1 MYLAK
6 CKFYKFSHFPAKRHK
21 ATQVK
26 ARCCC
31 CCCKRHDDN
40 KTQRSDA
47 TKPKRAPELRE
58 RERHM
63 RSLFGAT
70 LRRCRRRRWQRTWL
84 FFFYVL
90 RSVNEQHSG
99 KCKAKRWAKKMCQAA
114 QSASSARESDSE
126 GEPKWTKHMVK
137 ERKRGRVW
145 ERESAGR
152 RGDGHLMLCVF
163 VCVCGKNCTK
173 WATRS
178 FFFLFCAR
186 CCQHF
191 RCVAFA
197 GRFVN
202 KFCDWLRHSTRA
214 EGGAG
219 EGQSL
224 CVCARVCVVFC
235 ATFSY

>member
-1 MYLAK
+1 MYLSK

-31 CCCKRHDDN
+31 CKRHDDN

-47 TKPKRAPELRE
+47 TQPKRAPKLRE

-99 KCKAKRWAKKMCQAA
+99 KCKAKRWAKKNVPSSAVSVKRERERQRVRAEVNEAHGERA
-114 QSASSARESDSE
+114 QARES
-126 GEPKWTKHMVK
+126 V
-137 ERKRGRVW
+137 RA
-145 ERESAGR
+145 REHKQAR
-152 RGDGHLMLCVF
+152 RRPFDAVLF
-163 VCVCGKNCTK
+163 VCVCVWQKLHK
-173 WATRS
+173 MSDAL
-178 FFFLFCAR
+178 FFFFFAR
-186 CCQHF
+186 AA
-191 RCVAFA
+191 VNI
-197 GRFVN
+197 FVVLLLPG
-202 KFCDWLRHSTRA
+202 DS
-214 EGGAG
+214 
-219 EGQSL
+219 
-224 CVCARVCVVFC
+224 
-235 ATFSY
+235 